1 MSDRNK
7 NNEASSSINE
17 NMKTRKFKMGG
28 FSLIASVLCVA
39 AAIALNFGLSRF
51 PVSVMQFDITR
62 GQVFEISEMTKEIA
76 AKLDEEVTIYWLVSE
91 GNEDTN
97 LSHLLDRYDEL
108 SDKIIIKRMDPS
120 LNSTFVMSVTNSFS
134 DNSLYVECGSF
145 HRYVDSKELYT
156 EQYYNGYGSEKNYLF
171 NGETCITSA
180 IDYVSN
186 GEETVIYMLG
196 GHGEG
201 IMSSDYVSAIENL
214 NIEIRDLSIILD
226 GDIPEDADAIFVCA
240 PAGDLSKEEEAVIFD
255 YLRKGG
261 RMMLI
266 TYPTDG
272 NEHANIE
279 QLMSYYGLDA
289 VHGYVMEGDSRYMA
303 GDAPAYVLPSYTDH
317 QIVAPL
323 ANGGLYVSLFAPQGL
338 WFSENQRDTLSVTPL
353 LISSDKA
360 YAKPSGDVDTYEK
373 EAGDVEG
380 PFIFA
385 AAVDETVDG
394 VNTRIVWITSD
405 AIIDDHFNNMVAG
418 GNQDMLLNSLTYLVK
433 GDDSVMSIHPKSLE
447 YQYMVFNGAQ
457 GKVLSVCVIAVV
469 PLVYLLIGIVIYRKR
484 RKK

>member
-1 MSDRNK
+1 MEIKKIDKDLEFLRQVSQEVNFKEDLTSEIEDLEKYGAVFLNTYALSMTGFLRHDIFSYKDLFIDVMYEEQNGVVSGQVQIFVYRAEK
-7 NNEASSSINE
+7 EIRCLNIQEKIDAACGSYFKGEEFIVLPDTLDYNYHFYDVPCFAGNE
-17 NMKTRKFKMGG
+17 
-28 FSLIASVLCVA
+28 
-39 AAIALNFGLSRF
+39 FGLEK
-51 PVSVMQFDITR
+51 PLHIATLDIK
-62 GQVFEISEMTKEIA
+62 G
-76 AKLDEEVTIYWLVSE
+76 
-91 GNEDTN
+91 
-97 LSHLLDRYDEL
+97 DRYDEL

-196 GHGEG
+196 GHSEG

-240 PAGDLSKEEEAVIFD
+240 PAGDVSKEEEAVIFD

-303 GDAPAYVLPSYTDH
+303 GDAVAYVLPSYTDH

-360 YAKPSGDVDTYEK
+360 YAKPSGNVDTYEK
-373 EAGDVEG
+373 EAEDVEG

-405 AIIDDHFNNMVAG
+405 AIIDDNFNNR
-418 GNQDMLLNSLTYLVK
+418 
-433 GDDSVMSIHPKSLE
+433 KSG
-447 YQYMVFNGAQ
+447 YVT
-457 GKVLSVCVIAVV
+457 
-469 PLVYLLIGIVIYRKR
+469 
-484 RKK
+484 